1 MGKIPKLSE
10 LDYLFEK
17 GGEVQLSAR
26 VYEEKTGV
34 PLPKSKNYL
43 IKNSAFSRWVKE
55 KGYEIVEVQEEPII
69 EKMVRIR
76 KNEVIK

>member
-34 PLPKSKNYL
+34 ALPKGKHYL
-43 IKNSAFSRWVKE
+43 IKNSALSHWLKE
-55 KGYEIVEVQEEPII
+55 RGYEIVEVREEPII

-76 KNEVIK
+76 KK